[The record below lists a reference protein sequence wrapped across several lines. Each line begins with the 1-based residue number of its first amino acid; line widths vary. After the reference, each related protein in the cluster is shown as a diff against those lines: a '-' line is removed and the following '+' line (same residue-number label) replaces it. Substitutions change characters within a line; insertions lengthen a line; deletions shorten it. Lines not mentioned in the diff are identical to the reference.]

1 VAIFK
6 DYIKHAKFLDAK
18 MIASETS
25 YSIITE
31 ENRDRAMAYVVEA
44 LREIMLVAEKEGVLV
59 AFEPVVYHALN
70 TPKLTRELLD
80 TINSSHLKILYDQ
93 ANLLSPEA
101 ASEDEA
107 ILEQAK
113 EYFGR
118 DVIALHL
125 KNFVVKEGEKI
136 SAPLGSGVVNIPA
149 ILQWVSQ
156 EGLEVEIIR
165 EESTKEELSDD
176 LTFIQENMIIKS

>member
-1 VAIFK
+1 MS
-6 DYIKHAKFLDAK
+6 H
-18 MIASETS
+18 
-25 YSIITE
+25 
-31 ENRDRAMAYVVEA
+31 VVEA
-44 LREIMLVAEKEGVLV
+44 LREIMAVAEEEGVLV

-101 ASEDEA
+101 AFEDEA

-113 EYFGR
+113 EYFRR

-125 KNFVVKEGEKI
+125 KNFEVREGEKV
-136 SAPLGSGVVNIPA
+136 SAPLGTGVVNIPA

-156 EGLEVEIIR
+156 EGLDLDIIR
-165 EESTKEELSDD
+165 EESTKEELRDD
-176 LTFIQENMIIKS
+176 LTFIQEHLIIKS